1 MSFVSKACSIG
12 AALVLAGCIANPAS
26 GVASSGDTLRVQYSS
41 GTGTYVSNDV
51 VSTTVHKDSDG
62 NEVGSSD
69 TYEAREHQYQWSD
82 WKYFQGREELDEQ
95 DFYRIAGDQEATD
108 TIEQH
113 RARAAK
119 KMRIGVPIAVA
130 GFVATIALSV
140 IGKATDKPALS
151 TIGYLGGSTATS
163 VGGLVWYWGANDMKK
178 RHLLPSSRADKNAD
192 VIEDCKE
199 GRCVRMRGGHGRTR
213 GVSLTP

>member
-1 MSFVSKACSIG
+1 MGFVSKVCSIG
-12 AALVLAGCIANPAS
+12 AGLVLVGCISNPAT
-26 GVASSGDTLRVQYSS
+26 GVAASGEMLKVQYSS

-69 TYEAREHQYQWSD
+69 TYQEREHQFQWQD

-95 DFYRIAGDQEATD
+95 DFYRIAGDQEAAD
-108 TIEQH
+108 KIEKH
-113 RARAAK
+113 RASASK

-130 GFVATIALSV
+130 GLVASIALTV
-140 IGKATDKPALS
+140 IGTSTDKPSLT

-163 VGGLVWYWGANDMKK
+163 VGGLVWYWGAADMKK
-178 RHLLPSSRADKNAD
+178 AHLLPQSRADKNAD
-192 VIEDCKE
+192 VIEDCNE
-199 GRCVRMRGGHGRTR
+199 GRCRRSRGGHLQTR
-213 GVSLTP
+213 GVSLVR